1 MAVEDV
7 QLLRISPSDSNGSS
21 IPTPTPRKEQQA
33 AGVRILLQIM
43 MLVLSFILSHV
54 LRRHKFYYLPEAIAS
69 LLIGLIVGGLANISN
84 TANRIRSWFNFHEEF
99 FFLFLLPPIILY
111 LIQTIRFFFFC
122 LKFLLLLSQD
132 SFDDDD
138 IDGNVLKGPVVTG
151 SS

>member
-69 LLIGLIVGGLANISN
+69 LLIAVSAGLNAKKIGAIFRQKTGREVRDPHHGAEIRAIVLDWTIFFSSQISSSDL
-84 TANRIRSWFNFHEEF
+84 ISF
-99 FFLFLLPPIILY
+99 FQFS
-111 LIQTIRFFFFC
+111 
-122 LKFLLLLSQD
+122 LS
-132 SFDDDD
+132 
-138 IDGNVLKGPVVTG
+138 
-151 SS
+151 